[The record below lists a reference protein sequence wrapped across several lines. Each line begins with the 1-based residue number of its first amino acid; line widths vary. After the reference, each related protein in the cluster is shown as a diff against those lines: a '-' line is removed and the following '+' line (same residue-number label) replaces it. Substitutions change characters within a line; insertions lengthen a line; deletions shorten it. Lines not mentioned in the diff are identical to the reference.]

1 MIINYSLSLMIILF
15 LGVLIIGTGIHGD
28 DLTEIM
34 KMSSMSWGDFFNL
47 DPNIHGHYVFGIPAH
62 FTLFWAYKVFDFSQP
77 IAFELLKIFFHYL
90 SIFFVFRY
98 FQQYCDE
105 AKSLMIALIFVLIP
119 IHDATTYWYMALVY
133 IFPASVIMFASYLLN
148 QDKLLHS
155 TAFNLIGSTFFYTAV
170 PFALGISSIYLYKKE
185 FRKFFIFI
193 APSIIYIIYYLL
205 MSLFFDGIE
214 RKIESELSIFSFLK
228 NILGQIITLLDSTA
242 GISFILKILAGL
254 SYLNK
259 FSIFVVLIF
268 SFFII
273 KISSKSP
280 RRIHSNKEIY
290 LIGIFVIFFSIMVF
304 ALSDRYFHSTFNLG
318 NRSLTYASLLFAI
331 VLTKLMALNRAAL
344 VIVGSILFAT
354 TLGNSIY
361 WKKSWTHQSQIIN
374 EIQSNQEII
383 SLPENTILIVFD
395 NGYIK
400 QNMFENTEFLRMP
413 WNLRAIFSMHEQ
425 VTPVFASSDLKIE
438 SELIIDTKFSEKTK
452 ITENIFLYFSDENEI
467 HKASI
472 EQLSF
477 YLRGLVPPKR
487 HWLQTLDNQNVE
499 NIILKV
505 SPRLEYLFRD
515 E

>member
-1 MIINYSLSLMIILF
+1 M
-15 LGVLIIGTGIHGD
+15 
-28 DLTEIM
+28 
-34 KMSSMSWGDFFNL
+34 
-47 DPNIHGHYVFGIPAH
+47 
-62 FTLFWAYKVFDFSQP
+62 
-77 IAFELLKIFFHYL
+77 
-90 SIFFVFRY
+90 
-98 FQQYCDE
+98 
-105 AKSLMIALIFVLIP
+105 
-119 IHDATTYWYMALVY
+119 
-133 IFPASVIMFASYLLN
+133 
-148 QDKLLHS
+148 
-155 TAFNLIGSTFFYTAV
+155 
-170 PFALGISSIYLYKKE
+170 
-185 FRKFFIFI
+185 
-193 APSIIYIIYYLL
+193 
-205 MSLFFDGIE
+205 
-214 RKIESELSIFSFLK
+214 
-228 NILGQIITLLDSTA
+228 
-242 GISFILKILAGL
+242 
-254 SYLNK
+254 
-259 FSIFVVLIF
+259 
-268 SFFII
+268 
-273 KISSKSP
+273 
-280 RRIHSNKEIY
+280 
-290 LIGIFVIFFSIMVF
+290 
-304 ALSDRYFHSTFNLG
+304 
-318 NRSLTYASLLFAI
+318 TYASLLFAI